1 MNPMNKLTIKGKMLV
16 MSILQVITVVYFAGN
31 ATLEHFKFESYVEK
45 TKEMAKLS
53 KSLSRLIHETQKE
66 RGMSAGYLGSNGK
79 KFSSKLP
86 NQRSLTN
93 ERVKELKKTL
103 DSIDLSKYSINF
115 KNIISDLN
123 SDLNRIDSIRKKV
136 TSLEISLKSAIG
148 FYTNMNRKILK
159 IVSET
164 GKIAPNKTISI
175 NLVSYLLFLNAK
187 ERAGIERAVLS
198 NTFAADKFTP
208 GMYEKF
214 LMLVSQQKTYTN
226 SFLSISYDDMRN
238 IYRRHTNDPSFKQV
252 EEFRQIAIK
261 KARIGNF
268 GVDAEEFFATITKK
282 INKLKQID
290 DGIMVQIEKNLKQ
303 ISSFA
308 IWNVMI
314 GLFAIAS
321 MLMIAYFS
329 VAGLQMRLN
338 SVKNLIVQIA
348 KEKDLTTEIR
358 IYDNDEFG
366 SIRKALKEFL
376 LALYNF
382 ASHTQKS
389 AHKNKDVSS
398 SLEKAFDKIT
408 QNIQH
413 EAKIVEEG
421 AKEANHLKDMLVA
434 SNEEASTTRDN
445 MLSANN
451 SLQDAINLIQNTI
464 DQIEHNAVVENEL
477 AEKLSQLSQ
486 DAEQVKSVLTVI
498 SDIADQTNLLALN
511 AAIEAARAG
520 EHGRGFAVVADE
532 VRKLAERTQKSLSE
546 INATINIIVQSII
559 DSSSTMN
566 SNIENV
572 NRLTEDASKV
582 QSEIGTV
589 SNKMTEAVES
599 VEDTAKTIDEAAK
612 IMQTFIEKM
621 IQIKELSEINKN
633 NIFSS
638 EGNVK
643 QIGKLADEVLQQ
655 ISQFKV

>member
-1 MNPMNKLTIKGKMLV
+1 MT
-16 MSILQVITVVYFAGN
+16 Q
-31 ATLEHFKFESYVEK
+31 
-45 TKEMAKLS
+45 LS
-53 KSLSRLIHETQKE
+53 KSLSKLIHETQKE
-66 RGMSAGYLGSNGK
+66 RGMSAGYIGSKGK

-86 NQRSLTN
+86 NQRLLTDG
-93 ERVKELKKTL
+93 RIKEFKNTL
-103 DSIDLSKYSINF
+103 NAIDLSKYSISL
-115 KNIISDLN
+115 KNRISELNNDLN
-123 SDLNRIDSIRKKV
+123 KIGSIRTRV
-136 TSLEISLKSAIG
+136 TNLEIPLKGAVS
-148 FYTNMNRKILK
+148 FYTNMNRKILN
-159 IVSET
+159 IISEA
-164 GKIAPNKTISI
+164 GKTAPNKTISM

-187 ERAGIERAVLS
+187 EKAGIERAVLS
-198 NTFAADKFTP
+198 ATFGADKFAP

-214 LMLVSQQKTYTN
+214 LMLVSGQKTYIN
-226 SFLSISYDDMRN
+226 SFLSLSYDYMKDIYKRN
-238 IYRRHTNDPSFKQV
+238 TNDPSFKKV
-252 EEFRQIAIK
+252 EELRQIAMK
-261 KARIGNF
+261 KAQTGGF

-282 INKLKQID
+282 INKLKKID
-290 DGIMVQIEKNLKQ
+290 DEIMMQIEKNLNE

-308 IWNVMI
+308 IWNVLI
-314 GLFAIAS
+314 GLSAIVL
-321 MLMIAYFS
+321 MLVIAYFS
-329 VAGLQMRLN
+329 VTGLQMRLN

-348 KEKDLTTEIR
+348 KEKDLTTEVR

-382 ASHTQKS
+382 ASHAQKS
-389 AHKNKDVSS
+389 AHRNKDVSN

-408 QNIQH
+408 ENIQY
-413 EAKIVEEG
+413 EAKIVEES
-421 AKEANHLKDMLVA
+421 AKEANQLKDMLIA
-434 SNEEASTTRDN
+434 SNEEASTTKGN

-451 SLQDAINLIQNTI
+451 SLQDAIGLIQNTI

-486 DAEQVKSVLTVI
+486 GAEQVKSILTVI

-532 VRKLAERTQKSLSE
+532 VRKLAERTQKSLGE

-559 DSSSTMN
+559 DSSSAMN
-566 SNIENV
+566 NNIENV

-582 QSEIGTV
+582 QNEIGTV
-589 SNKMTEAVES
+589 SDKMTEAVES
-599 VEDTAKTIDEAAK
+599 VENTAKTIDDAAK

-638 EGNVK
+638 EDNVK
-643 QIGKLADEVLQQ
+643 QIGKLADEVLRQ

>member
-1 MNPMNKLTIKGKMLV
+1 
-16 MSILQVITVVYFAGN
+16 
-31 ATLEHFKFESYVEK
+31 
-45 TKEMAKLS
+45 
-53 KSLSRLIHETQKE
+53 
-66 RGMSAGYLGSNGK
+66 
-79 KFSSKLP
+79 
-86 NQRSLTN
+86 
-93 ERVKELKKTL
+93 
-103 DSIDLSKYSINF
+103 
-115 KNIISDLN
+115 
-123 SDLNRIDSIRKKV
+123 
-136 TSLEISLKSAIG
+136 
-148 FYTNMNRKILK
+148 
-159 IVSET
+159 
-164 GKIAPNKTISI
+164 
-175 NLVSYLLFLNAK
+175 
-187 ERAGIERAVLS
+187 
-198 NTFAADKFTP
+198 
-208 GMYEKF
+208 
-214 LMLVSQQKTYTN
+214 
-226 SFLSISYDDMRN
+226 
-238 IYRRHTNDPSFKQV
+238 
-252 EEFRQIAIK
+252 
-261 KARIGNF
+261 
-268 GVDAEEFFATITKK
+268 
-282 INKLKQID
+282 
-290 DGIMVQIEKNLKQ
+290 
-303 ISSFA
+303 
-308 IWNVMI
+308 
-314 GLFAIAS
+314 
-321 MLMIAYFS
+321 
-329 VAGLQMRLN
+329 
-338 SVKNLIVQIA
+338 
-348 KEKDLTTEIR
+348 
-358 IYDNDEFG
+358 
-366 SIRKALKEFL
+366 
-376 LALYNF
+376 
-382 ASHTQKS
+382 
-389 AHKNKDVSS
+389 
-398 SLEKAFDKIT
+398 
-408 QNIQH
+408 
-413 EAKIVEEG
+413 
-421 AKEANHLKDMLVA
+421 MLVA

-582 QSEIGTV
+582 QNEIGTV